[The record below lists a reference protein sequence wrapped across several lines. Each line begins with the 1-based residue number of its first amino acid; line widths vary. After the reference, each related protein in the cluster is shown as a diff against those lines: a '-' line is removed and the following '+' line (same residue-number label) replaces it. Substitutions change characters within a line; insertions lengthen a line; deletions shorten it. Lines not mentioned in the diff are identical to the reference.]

1 VYVKVLASVEVKLC
15 EIHRVEAVQ
24 NVQSWNRQDA
34 ILSPIPIY
42 TSFDD
47 AQALEMDDGN
57 DLNIRCTIVH
67 PYTHQ
72 IMVMMTTWKITIK
85 PLASEQL

>member
-1 VYVKVLASVEVKLC
+1 MYVKVLASVEVKLC

-34 ILSPIPIY
+34 MLSPIPIY

-47 AQALEMDDGN
+47 A
-57 DLNIRCTIVH
+57 
-67 PYTHQ
+67 
-72 IMVMMTTWKITIK
+72 
-85 PLASEQL
+85 